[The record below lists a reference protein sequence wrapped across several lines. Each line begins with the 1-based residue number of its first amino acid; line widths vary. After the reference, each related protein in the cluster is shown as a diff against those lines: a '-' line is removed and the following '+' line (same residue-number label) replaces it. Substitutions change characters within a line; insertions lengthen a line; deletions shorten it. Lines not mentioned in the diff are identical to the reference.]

1 MSRFKAKR
9 KVTQFLEESGQHR
22 TIPAPPGETMS
33 NFFKLVH
40 NILQPT
46 VFVAAGIYLLLH
58 NHEVAGGFL
67 VFIGAVT
74 AVHYTGKS

>member
-1 MSRFKAKR
+1 
-9 KVTQFLEESGQHR
+9 
-22 TIPAPPGETMS
+22 MS
-33 NFFKLVH
+33 NFFKLIH
-40 NILQPT
+40 NIVQPT
-46 VFVAAGIYLLLH
+46 VFVAAGMYLLLH